1 MLRSL
6 RNCLDGKGVWLALL
20 ACLAFGVGAAPVERG
35 LPLGIWQSRGYGAI
49 FQVEAGKVT
58 LYETLGAQ
66 CLQQSF
72 MTPEQF
78 SGSYGDWIRNT
89 SEPGAAW
96 HLIVS
101 GMTVDRLDR
110 LPAACTDAPPDRDP
124 LRNFDYLWNTFDTH
138 YAFFATHGVDWQ
150 ALRESYRAR
159 VAALPKDGDPF
170 PIFAEMLALLK
181 DTHVRLVDG
190 KRVARVK
197 KFPIATQAGPDG
209 PVLLDDHYLQKQ
221 LVAYLQ
227 GKDTPLSA
235 AAKETGNRQV
245 YYGKLKPRSGDAKD
259 AATYGYVAIFT
270 MGGFG
275 EGDDDHV
282 PMDTRVRSVD
292 AAMDDVVAGL
302 RGVQGVVVDLRY
314 NGGGEES
321 IALAIAGRFTAAPRP
336 VWSKRV
342 YEKGKTHPAYAMQVR
357 PSAGNRLP
365 VPLAVLTGDF
375 TVSAAETA
383 TMALRAL
390 PATVQIGQPTRG
402 VLSDRLEKMLPN
414 GWSFSLSNEIYMDP
428 HGKVFEVSGVPP
440 DVATPVPAPTSP
452 DALRFRRDIDIGA
465 AELDRLLHNAAA
477 RTTSA
482 HGG

>member
-1 MLRSL
+1 MMRSL
-6 RNCLDGKGVWLALL
+6 RKCLGGIATGLTLL
-20 ACLAFGVGAAPVERG
+20 ACLAADAGAAPAERG
-35 LPLGIWQSRGYGAI
+35 LPPGIWQSRGYGAI
-49 FQVEAGKVT
+49 FQVAAGKVT

-66 CLQQSF
+66 CLRQSF

-78 SGSYGDWIRNT
+78 SGSYGDWT
-89 SEPGAAW
+89 ADTTEAGASW

-110 LPAACTDAPPDRDP
+110 LPAACIEAPPDRDP
-124 LRNFDYLWNTFDTH
+124 LRNFDYLWSTFDTH
-138 YAFFATHGVDWQ
+138 YAFFAKHGVDWQ
-150 ALRESYRAR
+150 AVRETYRPR
-159 VAALPKDGDPF
+159 VAALPKDGDAF
-170 PIFAEMLALLK
+170 PIFAEMLGLLK

-197 KFPIATQAGPDG
+197 KFPVATQAGPDG

-235 AAKETGNRQV
+235 AARETGDRQV
-245 YYGKLKPRSGDAKD
+245 YYGRLKPRAGDAKD
-259 AATYGYVAIFT
+259 AATYGYVAIFS

-275 EGDDDHV
+275 KGDDDHV

-302 RGVQGVVVDLRY
+302 RGVQGVIVDLRY

-321 IALAIAGRFTAAPRP
+321 IALAIAGRFAAAPRP

-342 YEKGKTHPAYAMQVR
+342 HEKGKTHPAYAMQVQ
-357 PSAGNRLP
+357 PAAGSRLA

-402 VLSDRLEKMLPN
+402 VLSDRLEKVLLN

-428 HGKVFEVSGVPP
+428 HGRVFEVDGVPP
-440 DVATPVPAPTSP
+440 DVSTPAPAPTAP
-452 DALRFRRDIDIGA
+452 DALRFRRDIDIGTT
-465 AELDRLLHNAAA
+465 ELDRLLHDVAA
-477 RTTSA
+477 RAFAASR
-482 HGG
+482 H